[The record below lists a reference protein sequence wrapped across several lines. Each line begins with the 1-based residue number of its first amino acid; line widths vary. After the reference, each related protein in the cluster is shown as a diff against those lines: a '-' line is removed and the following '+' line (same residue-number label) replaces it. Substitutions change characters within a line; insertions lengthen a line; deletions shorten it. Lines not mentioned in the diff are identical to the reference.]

1 MTPTS
6 SRLSEPPAD
15 AGGAAARSEASLP
28 DGVRLSPSARRA
40 SRSGE
45 PRSLGRFAHLAY
57 GVLGAVLVLGLWQAA
72 AASGRFGSGLPSVLE
87 TLSALA
93 GLLGTAAFWSELG
106 ATIGIAAIGLAVSS
120 VIGVVFGVLAG
131 RFPLVRSATL
141 AVTEFL
147 KPIPPI
153 VVLPLAVMIWGP
165 TQQMAIFLVIV
176 GCALAIAIQTIAGV
190 EDVDPVALST
200 ARSYGIGT
208 AESLWRIVLPSSLPF
223 IGTAMRIAAPASL
236 VVTVVAGLLGGSPGL
251 GRSIYLAQS
260 AGEVANMYALVVV
273 LGVLGV
279 AAQGISSAAERRL
292 LHWHP
297 SFRKTGS

>member
-1 MTPTS
+1 MTTAS
-6 SRLSEPPAD
+6 SRPNDPTAGAGAPPRMRKARGAD
-15 AGGAAARSEASLP
+15 PRPVSAGMKI
-28 DGVRLSPSARRA
+28 V
-40 SRSGE
+40 
-45 PRSLGRFAHLAY
+45 Y
-57 GVLGAVLVLGLWQAA
+57 GVIGVVLVLGVWQAA
-72 AASGRFGSGLPSVLE
+72 AAAGSFGSGLPTV
-87 TLSALA
+87 TATVKALFTQ
-93 GLLGTAAFWSELG
+93 LGTADFWTELG
-106 ATIGIAAIGLAVSS
+106 ATVGIAALGLLIAA

-131 RFPLVRSATL
+131 RFDWIRSATL

-165 TQQMAIFLVIV
+165 TPKMALFLVVV

-190 EDVDPVALST
+190 QDVDPVALST

-208 AESLWRIVLPSSLPF
+208 AESLWRITIPSAMPF

-260 AGEVANMYALVVV
+260 AGDVTTMYALVVV
-273 LGVLGV
+273 LGVLGMI
-279 AAQGISSAAERRL
+279 AQGLSSVAERRL

-297 SFRKTGS
+297 SFRKVSQ